1 MTRALVLGGPGFV
14 GTAACKE
21 LMRRGVETIA
31 ASRTTHPYGTFT
43 SHVAVDRGDEAELAR
58 VLAEVRPD
66 VLLDCACY
74 HPRDLAAALR
84 LFKGERY
91 VFIATG
97 TILYPE
103 GIDRPAR
110 EDDLVP
116 LEGEPPEGE
125 LDYATGKLWC
135 ETLLGRAT
143 DFPWV
148 SLRPPAVLGAGDPSR
163 RIAAYFKSVE
173 DGAVTLPRETLDRQL
188 GIVWVRDL
196 GYACALACDPGRPAR
211 GPYNVAWEGISARR
225 LVEAIAA
232 LQGVEA
238 RIETVPAAELPGVRG
253 NVFAGSA
260 SPYGPDPQRP
270 HGLDA
275 TRIRTELG
283 WKASALEEALAEVA
297 AWYRVLAS
305 RG

>member
-31 ASRTTHPYGTFT
+31 ASRTAHPYGTFT
-43 SHVAVDRGDEAELAR
+43 SHIAFDRGDEAELER
-58 VLAEVRPD
+58 VLGEVQPD

-74 HPRDLAAALR
+74 HPRDLAAVLR
-84 LFKGERY
+84 HFRGQRY

-116 LEGEPPEGE
+116 FEGEPPDGDV
-125 LDYATGKLWC
+125 DYATGKLWC
-135 ETLLGRAT
+135 ETLLKRSP
-143 DFPWV
+143 DFPGV
-148 SLRPPAVLGAGDPSR
+148 SLRPPAVLGAGDPTR
-163 RIAAYFKSVE
+163 RIAAYFRSVDE
-173 DGAVTLPRETLDRQL
+173 GAVTLPAEALDRQL

-196 GYACALACDPGRPAR
+196 GYACALACEPRTPAS
-211 GPYNVAWEGISARR
+211 GGYNVAWEGISVRR

-232 LQGVEA
+232 LLGREA
-238 RIETVPAAELPGVRG
+238 HIEPVPAAELPGVKG
-253 NVFAGSA
+253 NVFADSA
-260 SPYGPDPQRP
+260 SPYGPDPNRV

-283 WKASALEEALAEVA
+283 WSASALEEALAEVA
-297 AWYRVLAS
+297 AWYRTL
-305 RG
+305 